1 MPQHIA
7 IIMAGNGRW
16 ATERG
21 LPRSEG
27 HRAGARQLATV
38 ADAAARLGVQYL
50 TLYAFSTENW
60 RRPIAEVTALMGLL
74 REFVDERLPELVERN
89 IRLWTIGRTDDLPA
103 PTRNAL
109 RKAIEATSHNTG
121 ITVTL
126 ALSYGG
132 RAEIADAVTRLLA
145 ERAGDTRPVTEDD
158 IRRHLYHPDLP
169 DPELMIRTG
178 GEHRLSN
185 FLLWQ
190 LSYAELYVT
199 PVYWPDFGEQQL
211 REAIDAFS
219 RRERRFGNV
228 PAK

>member
-7 IIMAGNGRW
+7 IIMDGNGRW

-38 ADAAARLGVQYL
+38 ADAAAKLGVQFL

-60 RRPIAEVTALMGLL
+60 RRPVAEVTALMSLL
-74 REFVDERLPELVERN
+74 REFVDERLPELIERN

-109 RKAIEATSHNTG
+109 RKAIEATRHNTG

-132 RAEIADAVTRLLA
+132 RAEIADAVTGLLA

-219 RRERRFGNV
+219 HRERRFGNV

>member
-7 IIMAGNGRW
+7 IIMDGNGRW

-38 ADAAARLGVQYL
+38 ADAAAKLGVQFL

-60 RRPIAEVTALMGLL
+60 RRPVAEVTALMSLL

-109 RKAIEATSHNTG
+109 RKAIEATRHNTG

-132 RAEIADAVTRLLA
+132 RAEIADAVTGLLA

-219 RRERRFGNV
+219 HRERRFGNV

>member
-7 IIMAGNGRW
+7 IIMDGNGRW

-38 ADAAARLGVQYL
+38 ADAAAKLGVQFL

-60 RRPIAEVTALMGLL
+60 RRPVTEVTALMSLL

-109 RKAIEATSHNTG
+109 RKAIEATRHNTG

-132 RAEIADAVTRLLA
+132 RAEIADAVTGLLA

-219 RRERRFGNV
+219 HRERRFGNV

>member
-7 IIMAGNGRW
+7 IIMDGNGRW

-219 RRERRFGNV
+219 HRERRFGNV

>member
-7 IIMAGNGRW
+7 IIMDGSGRW

>member
-7 IIMAGNGRW
+7 IIMDGNGRW

-103 PTRNAL
+103 PT
-109 RKAIEATSHNTG
+109 
-121 ITVTL
+121 
-126 ALSYGG
+126 
-132 RAEIADAVTRLLA
+132 
-145 ERAGDTRPVTEDD
+145 
-158 IRRHLYHPDLP
+158 
-169 DPELMIRTG
+169 
-178 GEHRLSN
+178 
-185 FLLWQ
+185 
-190 LSYAELYVT
+190 
-199 PVYWPDFGEQQL
+199 
-211 REAIDAFS
+211 
-219 RRERRFGNV
+219 
-228 PAK
+228 

>member
-7 IIMAGNGRW
+7 IIMDGNGRW

-132 RAEIADAVTRLLA
+132 RAEITDAVTKLLA

-219 RRERRFGNV
+219 RRERRFGNL

>member
-7 IIMAGNGRW
+7 IIMDGNGRW

-38 ADAAARLGVQYL
+38 ADAAARLGVQFL

-60 RRPIAEVTALMGLL
+60 RRPVAEVTALMSLL

-109 RKAIEATSHNTG
+109 RKAIEATRHNTG

-132 RAEIADAVTRLLA
+132 RAEIADAVTGLLA

-219 RRERRFGNV
+219 HRERRFGNV

>member
-7 IIMAGNGRW
+7 ILMDGNGRW

-60 RRPIAEVTALMGLL
+60 RRPVAEVTALMGLL
-74 REFVDERLPELVERN
+74 REFVHERLPELVERN
-89 IRLWTIGRTDDLPA
+89 IRLWTIGRTEDLPA

-132 RAEIADAVTRLLA
+132 RAEIADAVTKLLA

>member
-7 IIMAGNGRW
+7 IIMDGNGRW

-132 RAEIADAVTRLLA
+132 RAEIADAVTKLLA

-219 RRERRFGNV
+219 HRERRFGNV

>member
-7 IIMAGNGRW
+7 IIMDGNGRW

-132 RAEIADAVTRLLA
+132 RAEITDAVTKLLA

>member
-7 IIMAGNGRW
+7 IIMDGNGRW

-38 ADAAARLGVQYL
+38 ADAAAKLGVQYL

-60 RRPIAEVTALMGLL
+60 RRPVAEVTALMSLL

-109 RKAIEATSHNTG
+109 RKAIEATCHNTG

-132 RAEIADAVTRLLA
+132 RAEIADAVTSLLA

>member
-7 IIMAGNGRW
+7 IIMDGNGRW
-16 ATERG
+16 AAERG